1 MRLNDLPGAADTTQP
16 WDSLVVAA
24 AVPALSHVGCVT
36 TPSETVAAALRDAG
50 MTTAVAA
57 LEDVEPAS
65 VEALALLDD
74 ELSAAGE
81 HGEGLIATCVSLLHP
96 GGTLAVSAAGALA
109 PAADRRAFRSDELA
123 RALGHHGI
131 DLALLCGPGAA
142 ARARGGA
149 PHHDPDLDRLPG
161 LLDAAPR
168 LVAVGRTAASA
179 AARSRAFFGTLP
191 RKVVAAAVVCQ
202 DDDGGLLIV
211 HDTFKRQWVIPGGV
225 VDAHEDPRS
234 AAVREAWEEAGVRVV
249 AAEVAGVFS
258 ASWPDR
264 VVLLYRARLDGPISA
279 GHRPVHA
286 HEIDD
291 VAWLP
296 VDEALRL
303 LAPDVAEQVRHCLD
317 HPGGTLQQGWG

>member
-1 MRLNDLPGAADTTQP
+1 VRLSDQPGAPDPAQP

-24 AVPALSHVGCVT
+24 AAPALAHVRCVT
-36 TPSETVAAALRDAG
+36 TPSEHVAAALRAAG
-50 MTTAVAA
+50 LTAAIAA
-57 LEDVEPAS
+57 LDDIEPGSIDAI
-65 VEALALLDD
+65 ALLDD

-81 HGEGLIATCVSLLHP
+81 HGEGLIATCVTMLRP
-96 GGTLAVSAAGALA
+96 GGTLAVSAVGALA
-109 PAADRRAFRSDELA
+109 GTDDRSGFRSDELE

-131 DLALLCGPGAA
+131 DLALVCGPGAA
-142 ARARGGA
+142 ARVRGA
-149 PHHDPDLDRLPG
+149 PAQHDPDLDRLPG

-168 LVAVGRTAASA
+168 LVAVGRTATSS

-191 RKVVAAAVVCQ
+191 RKVVAAAVVCM
-202 DDDGGLLIV
+202 DDDGRLLVV
-211 HDTFKRQWVIPGGV
+211 HDTFKREWVIPGGV
-225 VDAHEDPRS
+225 VDAHEDPRR
-234 AAVREAWEEAGVRVV
+234 AAVREAWEEAGVRVA

-264 VVLLYRARLDGPISA
+264 IVLLYRARPDGPVAA

-303 LAPDVAEQVRHCLD
+303 LAPLVAEQVRHCLD
-317 HPGGTLQQGWG
+317 HPGGTLRQR